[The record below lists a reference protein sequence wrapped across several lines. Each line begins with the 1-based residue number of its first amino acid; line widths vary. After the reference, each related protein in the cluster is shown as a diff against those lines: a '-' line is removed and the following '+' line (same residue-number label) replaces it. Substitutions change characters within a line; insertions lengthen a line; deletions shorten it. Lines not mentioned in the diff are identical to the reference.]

1 VADYVPR
8 CPSRSSNVDG
18 KCEARK
24 VVAVR
29 AIGRRGRG
37 EGEGGRRDSRERR
50 SLTFRGERSDM
61 ALRLQSLSTLGGLRW
76 QNIFFGKIATRKH
89 KHQQTSPT
97 STGTP
102 QSHFHSLS
110 AMANKTPYQTTFEP
124 EHVIQPIY
132 TGGSVAL
139 DQSGRI
145 LATTLGEDALLT
157 DLSTGRQLAKIEG
170 VCLYPQ
176 SY

>member
-1 VADYVPR
+1 M
-8 CPSRSSNVDG
+8 SNW
-18 KCEARK
+18 
-24 VVAVR
+24 R
-29 AIGRRGRG
+29 AWK
-37 EGEGGRRDSRERR
+37 GEGGRGKGEGETQGNDVDE
-50 SLTFRGERSDM
+50 ERSDT
-61 ALRLQSLSTLGGLRW
+61 ALRLQSLSRTPAKGGVRR
-76 QNIFFGKIATRKH
+76 QNIFFGKIAPRKH
-89 KHQQTSPT
+89 QTST
-97 STGTP
+97 STSPSPSLP
-102 QSHFHSLS
+102 QATSHQYFHSLS
-110 AMANKTPYQTTFEP
+110 AMANKAPYQTTFEP

-157 DLSTGRQLAKIEG
+157 DLNTGRQLAKIEG